1 MNDRRDFLKTVAKG
15 AVYAAPVVY
24 TLSTPRE
31 LRAIVTSGMFMTG
44 RSQVAPGAQPATQ
57 QGVQA
62 PWATPPE
69 NASPWTTPPP
79 WGTQPGSPGG
89 EE

>member
-1 MNDRRDFLKTVAKG
+1 MVAKG
-15 AVYAAPVVY
+15 AAYSAPVVY

-44 RSQVAPGAQPATQ
+44 RSQVAPGAQPAS

-62 PWATPPE
+62 PWAAPPE

-79 WGTQPGSPGG
+79 WGTESGSPGG